1 MKFLFFCILSLG
13 IFSCNIPKIMPQK
26 QTLNTKQNLPQV
38 LIRIKTLCIQSLN
51 NVVFHKEIPLLY
63 CIVLRIKHS
72 GIIYLSDEYWIERQ
86 VKGKWIRI
94 QNDFGSILMG
104 KEIPAYSCINDYAKV
119 FLKAG
124 HYKFCNTAYS
134 DDARIDNKK
143 IVMKAYFEVKSC
155 KHFNQDIS
163 HFRTND
169 LFYLKSA
176 TKPFNI
182 LLACTCPLLL
192 NQQIN

>member
-13 IFSCNIPKIMPQK
+13 IFSCNIPKNNAPKADTEYQTKSSSSSNKNKDSLYIELK
-26 QTLNTKQNLPQV
+26 QCRFSQGDSIVILYS
-38 LIRIKTLCIQSLN
+38 IKNQTQW
-51 NVVFHKEIPLLY
+51 HY
-63 CIVLRIKHS
+63 
-72 GIIYLSDEYWIERQ
+72 IYLSDEYWIERQ

-134 DDARIDNKK
+134 DDERIDNKK

-155 KHFNQDIS
+155 KHSNQDIS

-169 LFYLKSA
+169 LFYTEVSQV
-176 TKPFNI
+176 NI
-182 LLACTCPLLL
+182 YQLACL
-192 NQQIN
+192 

>member
-1 MKFLFFCILSLG
+1 MLFLDTKIFKMKFLFFCILSLG
-13 IFSCNIPKIMPQK
+13 IFSCNIPKNNAPKADSEYQTKSSSSSNKNKDSLYIKLK
-26 QTLNTKQNLPQV
+26 QCRFSQGDSIVILYS
-38 LIRIKTLCIQSLN
+38 IKNQTQW
-51 NVVFHKEIPLLY
+51 HY
-63 CIVLRIKHS
+63 
-72 GIIYLSDEYWIERQ
+72 IYLSDEYWIERQ

-155 KHFNQDIS
+155 KHSN
-163 HFRTND
+163 
-169 LFYLKSA
+169 
-176 TKPFNI
+176 
-182 LLACTCPLLL
+182 
-192 NQQIN
+192 